1 MKFLEKLGVPDN
13 LIEVSRDIHKK
24 ILNSLK
30 NINHPLIEGNILIG
44 KYDIK
49 IPPRIY
55 INDVPFYIEIV
66 KYSGFDDGVKILSA
80 SLNKT
85 SRTEKFGNRLSLK
98 NLYNQFSIS
107 FSFVV
112 DDKSK
117 WDDLVIA
124 FNEQV
129 SSDIIAHEFKHLIDS
144 ETFKKSIFDMS
155 EYLSVSELNF
165 PDILN
170 QLLHLMYFT
179 STTENLVR
187 NSEVYMKLLNNKVKK
202 SNFYD
207 FITNDDIIEDLN
219 KGININLDD
228 LIEELD
234 DDSEVEE
241 FLNNLS
247 KKGFE
252 RTGKNS
258 RDILNIFRI
267 NLSNK
272 IAEKSKDMIENYIK
286 ANGFN
291 MMFNKDFEKEV
302 MELSN
307 KEFEKIINRLTGFK
321 NDRDYFEY
329 LIKRINLASM
339 KTKKKIFKL
348 YDMLEDDM
356 SIINWDLHNKINSK
370 KNETRITIDFNQFK
384 LDFKK
389 IVK

>member
-1 MKFLEKLGVPDN
+1 L
-13 LIEVSRDIHKK
+13 
-24 ILNSLK
+24 
-30 NINHPLIEGNILIG
+30 
-44 KYDIK
+44 
-49 IPPRIY
+49 
-55 INDVPFYIEIV
+55 
-66 KYSGFDDGVKILSA
+66 A

-85 SRTEKFGNRLSLK
+85 SRTEKFGNRLSLR

-129 SSDIIAHEFKHLIDS
+129 SSDIIAHEFKHLMDS
-144 ETFKKSIFDMS
+144 ETFKKSIFDIS
-155 EYLSVSELNF
+155 EYSSVSELNF

-207 FITNDDIIEDLN
+207 FITNDDIIENLN
-219 KGININLDD
+219 SGININLDY

-252 RTGKNS
+252 RTGNNS

-272 IAEKSKDMIENYIK
+272 IVEKSKNMIENYIK

-307 KEFEKIINRLTGFK
+307 KEFQRIINRLTGFK

-348 YDMLEDDM
+348 YDMLEDDK

-389 IVK
+389 FKS